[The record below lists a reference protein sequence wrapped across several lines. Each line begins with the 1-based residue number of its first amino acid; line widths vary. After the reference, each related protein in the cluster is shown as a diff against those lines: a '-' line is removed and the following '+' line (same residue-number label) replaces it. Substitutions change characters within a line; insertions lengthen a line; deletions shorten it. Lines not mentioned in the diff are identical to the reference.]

1 MTLCSQYINAF
12 DANSDSELL
21 LVLVNG
27 KHEALVCSSKVV
39 ELTTDCPACIWLYI
53 LLGSFYATK
62 FAIL

>member
-39 ELTTDCPACIWLYI
+39 ELTTDCPACI
-53 LLGSFYATK
+53 
-62 FAIL
+62 